1 MKNKIKILIADDH
14 PLMRQGLATL
24 LDADPGLQ
32 IVGDAKNGADA
43 VEKAG
48 ELNPDVIVM
57 DLSMPVMDGV
67 EATRRICEANPGT
80 KVLILTTYGTSADIA
95 HAIDAGASGAL
106 VKDAEYDRL
115 VSAIR
120 AIADGGSAFSP
131 EIETMLRKDPHPPT
145 LTERQRQIL
154 EHTVNGL
161 SADEISQRLNL
172 SSFTVNEHLDAIKR
186 KLGAANRTEAV
197 AIALKKQLLKI

>member
-1 MKNKIKILIADDH
+1 M
-14 PLMRQGLATL
+14 
-24 LDADPGLQ
+24 LQ
-32 IVGDAKNGADA
+32 NAAGDLK
-43 VEKAG
+43 
-48 ELNPDVIVM
+48 PDVIVM

-67 EATRRICEANPGT
+67 EATRRIREASPET

-95 HAIDAGASGAL
+95 HAIEAGASGAL

-115 VSAIR
+115 ISAIR
-120 AIADGGSAFSP
+120 AIAGGGTAFSP
-131 EIETMLRKDPHPPT
+131 EIEAMLKKEPHPPT

-186 KLGAANRTEAV
+186 KLGAVNRTEAV
-197 AIALKKQLLKI
+197 AIALKKHLLKI

>member
-1 MKNKIKILIADDH
+1 MKTKIKILIADDH
-14 PLMRQGLATL
+14 PLMRQGLSTL
-24 LDADPGLQ
+24 LNADPTLQ
-32 IVGDAKNGADA
+32 IVGGAKNGAEA
-43 VEKAG
+43 VEKAS
-48 ELNPDVIVM
+48 ELKPDVIVM

-67 EATRRICEANPGT
+67 EATRRIRETNPDT

-115 VSAIR
+115 ISAIR
-120 AIADGGSAFSP
+120 AIAGGGTAFSP
-131 EIETMLRKDPHPPT
+131 EIEAMLKKEPHPPT

-154 EHTVNGL
+154 EHTINGL
-161 SADEISQRLNL
+161 SADQIAKRMNL
-172 SSFTVNEHLDAIKR
+172 SSFTVNEHLDAVKR

-197 AIALKKQLLKI
+197 AIALKKQILKI

>member
-43 VEKAG
+43 VKKAS
-48 ELNPDVIVM
+48 ELKPDVIVM

-67 EATRRICEANPGT
+67 EATRLIREANLGT

-106 VKDAEYDRL
+106 VKDAEYNRL
-115 VSAIR
+115 VSAIH
-120 AIADGGSAFSP
+120 AIAEGGTAFSP
-131 EIETMLRKDPHPPT
+131 EIETMLKKEPHPPT

-154 EHTVNGL
+154 ECTINGL
-161 SADEISQRLNL
+161 SADEISKQLNL
-172 SSFTVNEHLDAIKR
+172 SPFTVNEHLDAVKR
-186 KLGAANRTEAV
+186 KLGAANRSE
-197 AIALKKQLLKI
+197 AIASALRKHLLKI